1 MLQVANKIKNNKMQ
15 YMALIIWSS

>member
-15 YMALIIWSS
+15 YMTLIIWSS